1 MESIEELIVRI
12 NRNTAAQLEQTERWE
27 RELGL
32 APLEARE
39 RESTE
44 LELLLQKWEQAREA
58 PLSAVPARE
67 APQSPAPEDVVLCP
81 EQEESFPESEEGQP
95 REREV
100 PPPATDK
107 GEEGRSPPPPQPR
120 PPPLRSGPALLQ
132 VIPCPLLLD
141 TLPVCL
147 DLPALDL
154 ELRSVHHR
162 PQLYPWFP
170 SPLSPITQTS
180 LGCCQ
185 TSLVLPLLAAKL
197 PLGDRTSLRRAPGED
212 LCPLLHPPVPRP
224 SLRSP
229 LSSQWGPVSPVRTQ
243 LYYDEYDNVRYGAT
257 VTSPRNWSVLVLSR
271 IMRINENTLLEGKH
285 VVLVPYNPEH
295 VPRYHQWMGSAE
307 LQKLTASE
315 PLTLEQEYEMQ
326 KSWRE
331 DDDKCTFIILDKHRW
346 ADPSVPEQD
355 CMLGDVNIFLTDP
368 EDTSLGEVE
377 IMIAEPSYRGRGFGK
392 EVTRMIMC
400 YGKEAL
406 H

>member
-1 MESIEELIVRI
+1 MELAVYFVCVYFCVLKTARKRLNSISGVLGLLERGKRTTVSAGRVTYGGSECGRPYDPEKMESIEELIARI

-27 RELGL
+27 REMGL

-39 RESTE
+39 REPTE
-44 LELLLQKWEQAREA
+44 LELLLQKWEQAREV

-67 APQSPAPEDVVLCP
+67 APRSPAPEDVVLCP
-81 EQEESFPESEEGQP
+81 EREESFPESEEGQP

-107 GEEGRSPPPPQPR
+107 GEEVRSPPPPQPR

-170 SPLSPITQTS
+170 SPLSPNPQTS

-229 LSSQWGPVSPVRTQ
+229 LSSQWGPVSPVR
-243 LYYDEYDNVRYGAT
+243 G
-257 VTSPRNWSVLVLSR
+257 P
-271 IMRINENTLLEGKH
+271 
-285 VVLVPYNPEH
+285 
-295 VPRYHQWMGSAE
+295 
-307 LQKLTASE
+307 
-315 PLTLEQEYEMQ
+315 TLE
-326 KSWRE
+326 
-331 DDDKCTFIILDKHRW
+331 
-346 ADPSVPEQD
+346 VPEGPTHPQARPWIRAKIKICGLEASKEGSRYD
-355 CMLGDVNIFLTDP
+355 CIEKLLSG
-368 EDTSLGEVE
+368 
-377 IMIAEPSYRGRGFGK
+377 
-392 EVTRMIMC
+392 
-400 YGKEAL
+400 
-406 H
+406 